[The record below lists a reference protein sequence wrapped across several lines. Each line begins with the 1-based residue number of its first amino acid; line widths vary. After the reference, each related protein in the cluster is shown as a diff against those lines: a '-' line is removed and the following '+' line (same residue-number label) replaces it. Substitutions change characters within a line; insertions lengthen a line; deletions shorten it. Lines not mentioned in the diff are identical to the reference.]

1 MSQFKAVSVDEREV
15 KKQKRGNARV
25 KSSERGVTELLAKAK
40 ARSNGDAQQIRI
52 KPLRQ
57 KVIALKITGTA
68 PYMQMRFSK
77 KAAEKMRATQEAGS
91 QGRSK
96 KEREARDFEQNF
108 RDAQYLFADGG
119 HGMPANSFRQAMI
132 SACRTVGFKM
142 TLAKLSLFIEA
153 DGPDALDATPLLR
166 LDGKP
171 IMDIRPARNADGG
184 TDLRSRP
191 LWKDWSAVVR
201 IRFDEEQFSASD
213 VVNLMVRVGAQV
225 GVGEGRPDSRRSAG
239 MGFGLFGV
247 EPA

>member
-1 MSQFKAVSVDEREV
+1 MLEV
-15 KKQKRGNARV
+15 KSQKSRKTANRV
-25 KSSERGVTELLAKAK
+25 TQFLEPKE
-40 ARSNGDAQQIRI
+40 NGDGDKKEQIKI

-91 QGRSK
+91 QGKSK

-132 SACRTVGFKM
+132 SACRTVGYRM

-166 LDGKP
+166 IEGKP
-171 IMDIRPARNADGG
+171 VMDIRPARNANGG

-191 LWKDWSAVVR
+191 LWKEWSAVVR
-201 IRFDEEQFSASD
+201 VRFDEDQFSASD
-213 VVNLMVRVGAQV
+213 VVNLMIRVGCQV
-225 GVGEGRPDSRRSAG
+225 GIGEGRPDSRMSAG
-239 MGFGLFGV
+239 MGFGLFSV